1 MLDSSLAKRWIILVL
16 PKSIHSHTY
25 AQTHTHTH
33 THTHTDTHT
42 HLYWDRHCW
51 NRAANKLHTLLS
63 SSLYVNKVFQDSLRP
78 PHQSDISFVNPD
90 RQMSL
95 TCPISSPASFS
106 TVTGCFAENLQSE
119 NLPLLT
125 LVVTV
130 FFHLLNLL
138 FLSHSMN
145 YT

>member
-16 PKSIHSHTY
+16 PKSTHSHTY

-33 THTHTDTHT
+33 THTCARAR
-42 HLYWDRHCW
+42 LYWDRHCW
-51 NRAANKLHTLLS
+51 NRAANRLHAFLS
-63 SSLYVNKVFQDSLRP
+63 SSLYVKKAFQDLMRS
-78 PHQSDISFVNPD
+78 PHQSDISFLNPD

-95 TCPISSPASFS
+95 TRPISSPASFS

-119 NLPLLT
+119 NLPLLG

-145 YT
+145 YNM